1 MSVLTK
7 INIDRTSSKTKPEPS
22 ATPIPKVA
30 YHTLKEK
37 RLREMLSD
45 HDLPT
50 TGDKDTLIRRHERW
64 VLLYNANLD
73 RNLHD
78 RLTLEELRRD
88 LKKWEET
95 RSGKKVGV
103 GDVGTYQVRFAGY
116 ILGLLVLN

>member
-1 MSVLTK
+1 MLTVFVC
-7 INIDRTSSKTKPEPS
+7 DRANSKSKPDPS

-30 YHTLKEK
+30 YRTLKDK

-73 RNLHD
+73 RSLMD
-78 RLTLEELRRD
+78 RSTLEELRMD

-95 RSGKKVGV
+95 RGGKKVGV
-103 GDVGTYQVRFAGY
+103 RDVGAYQVWGFMAYDARLF
-116 ILGLLVLN
+116 VS